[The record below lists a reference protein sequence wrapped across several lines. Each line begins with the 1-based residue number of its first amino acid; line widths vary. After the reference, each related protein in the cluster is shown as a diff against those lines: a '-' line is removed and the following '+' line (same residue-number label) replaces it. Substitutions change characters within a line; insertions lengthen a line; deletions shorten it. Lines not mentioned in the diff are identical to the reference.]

1 MKEDGHTPITISGF
15 ISMSLDLNG
24 TISAEDLRAKK
35 FTFDPYQMLLDD
47 LIYRL
52 EMGEGLNSEEF
63 DKYPE
68 DTAFVEWLI
77 KYLGNMIESD
87 QLPIEKVQFYEY
99 EENGSV
105 QGYDYIAT
113 LKLGWEDLWN
123 KWNKYNQI

>member
-1 MKEDGHTPITISGF
+1 MNEDNKTYITISGF
-15 ISMSLDLNG
+15 ISMSFDLNG
-24 TISAEDLRAKK
+24 TFSAEELRTKK
-35 FTFDPYQMLLDD
+35 LAFDPYQMLLDD

-52 EMGEGLNSEEF
+52 EIGEGLNSEEF